1 MRCMAKRLQVL
12 NRAATKHT
20 VIMVGNEKR
29 ILVTARRK
37 EEEYGKDYNDN
48 APCGNGRR

>member
-12 NRAATKHT
+12 NRAAANHT
-20 VIMVGNEKR
+20 GRTVDNEKR

-37 EEEYGKDYNDN
+37 EEEYGKDHNDN